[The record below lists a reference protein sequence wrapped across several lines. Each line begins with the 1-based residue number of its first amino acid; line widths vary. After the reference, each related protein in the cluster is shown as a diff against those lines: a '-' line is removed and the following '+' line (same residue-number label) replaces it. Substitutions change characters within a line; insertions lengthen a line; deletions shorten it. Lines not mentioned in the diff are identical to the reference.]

1 MYMITMEKSGRFF
14 NPSRASPLDLVVR
27 DSNRGRREAFIEK
40 KPAVAISTGYCTD
53 SNLVKGK
60 TNKSISI
67 LFHGQEWE
75 RYCCFLTMIF
85 DSKEMYAQVYKSAL
99 SFSTLPE
106 SVARPPVISN
116 ANVSPLSGRRAKIN
130 QTPVERSRGVLFFSD
145 KGISFLS
152 SPPPFFFFFSH
163 TDTLNINML
172 IYRVLVPVFDAR
184 KVSVDSSIDFDDLS
198 QTFPTFEGEV
208 PIGSCAAVGHSVS
221 TYFGKKKDQASEK
234 NVNLATNVLFV
245 IVFGVPD

>member
-1 MYMITMEKSGRFF
+1 MEHIRGRYSSHPLLRVARYNIYDRYRVSSQKKKKKIRTLISLPLFLSFICRKRSSLMYMITMEKSGRFF

-27 DSNRGRREAFIEK
+27 DSNRGRREAFIAK

-152 SPPPFFFFFSH
+152 FPPPLFFFFFH
-163 TDTLNINML
+163 T
-172 IYRVLVPVFDAR
+172 
-184 KVSVDSSIDFDDLS
+184 
-198 QTFPTFEGEV
+198 QT
-208 PIGSCAAVGHSVS
+208 H
-221 TYFGKKKDQASEK
+221 
-234 NVNLATNVLFV
+234 
-245 IVFGVPD
+245 